1 MLPFLSCFLLIYLAA
16 VSQMM
21 GAEIVCVPALVVVF
35 AVRWFPPSMAA
46 VWAFAL
52 GLMLDGLGTGPLGL
66 HAAVMVAVAAILPR
80 LGFASE
86 SASAIRWMWAVLLTA
101 ICDAAIGTGIEVL
114 PAQKWD
120 EFQRVLIQQS
130 LSAGTTAVLTGIV
143 IGVWRQLAGTPCTT
157 H

>member
-1 MLPFLSCFLLIYLAA
+1 MIFLCCFILIYLAA

-46 VWAFAL
+46 VWAFVL

-66 HAAVMVAVAAILPR
+66 HAAVLVALAAVLPR
-80 LGFASE
+80 LGFAAE
-86 SASAIRWMWAVLLTA
+86 PCSAMRWMWAVLLTA
-101 ICDAAIGTGIEVL
+101 LCDAAIGTGIEFL
-114 PAQKWD
+114 PAQRWD

-130 LSAGTTAVLTGIV
+130 LSAGVTAVLAGV
-143 IGVWRQLAGTPCTT
+143 AIGVWRQLAGTPCTT

>member
-1 MLPFLSCFLLIYLAA
+1 MTFLCCFFLIYLAA
-16 VSQMM
+16 VSQVM
-21 GAEIVCVPALVVVF
+21 GADAVYVPAVVVVF

-52 GLMLDGLGTGPLGL
+52 GILLDGLGTGPIGL
-66 HAAVMVAVAAILPR
+66 HSAVLVAMTALLPR
-80 LGFASE
+80 VGFAAE
-86 SASAIRWMWAVLLTA
+86 SCSAMRWMWAVWLTA
-101 ICDAAIGTGIEVL
+101 MCDAAIGAGIELL

-120 EFQRVLIQQS
+120 EFQRMLIQQS
-130 LSAGTTAVLTGIV
+130 LVAGLTALAAGIV